1 MGGGWLF
8 ERKEKKEEAGCWLR
22 TAVALD
28 IIPRNVDVIPRVNRD
43 PDPIPLKVGI
53 DDVDIVVPDLVKR
66 LAPIFQ
72 SKLGSKSQEFASFES
87 ESSDLVHGGG
97 GGEPQP
103 DVCAAQSIDDT
114 GVLVSLRARKDTH
127 NHQQENSEQ
136 IPMETL
142 SS

>member
-1 MGGGWLF
+1 MGGGWF
-8 ERKEKKEEAGCWLR
+8 ERKEKKKKEAGCWLR

-28 IIPRNVDVIPRVNRD
+28 IIPRNVDVIPRVNCD

-72 SKLGSKSQEFASFES
+72 PKLAQIHQEFASFES
-87 ESSDLVHGGG
+87 KSSDLVHGGG

-114 GVLVSLRARKDTH
+114 GSLVSFRARKDTH
-127 NHQQENSEQ
+127 NHRPLLASDRQFFS
-136 IPMETL
+136 TV
-142 SS
+142 